1 MKGLPINSFSNS
13 NMSEHSKRL
22 QILFIIELSLQ
33 SILCVVAFLAFAEM
47 RFGKVKIDDLYRMGF
62 ILIGLGGVQFIS
74 MLIHLFITKKVRNI
88 KQMRGLHWAL
98 SLLYLGFMW
107 FGIDAKVVAKF
118 TSYLVG
124 LLLWGYFIY

>member
-1 MKGLPINSFSNS
+1 
-13 NMSEHSKRL
+13 MSEHSKRL